1 MVYEG
6 LAKPESCSKMKC
18 HLAHSLTGVPINM
31 DHHMA
36 LPAHFL
42 VT

>member
-6 LAKPESCSKMKC
+6 LAKPESCSKMEC
-18 HLAHSLTGVPINM
+18 HLERPLTGVPV
-31 DHHMA
+31 DTEHHMA